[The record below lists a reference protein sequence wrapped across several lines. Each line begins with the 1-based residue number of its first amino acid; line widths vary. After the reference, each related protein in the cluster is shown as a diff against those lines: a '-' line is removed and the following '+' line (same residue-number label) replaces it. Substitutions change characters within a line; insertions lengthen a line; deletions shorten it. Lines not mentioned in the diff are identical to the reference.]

1 MKYMASLEY
10 KDDTGTTHTLSK
22 EADAKTEG
30 VLLIYEWL
38 RCLIVDWPRID
49 PQGVQVSALVKNL
62 DGDHCGAYTFNLG
75 V

>member
-1 MKYMASLEY
+1 MKYVASLEY
-10 KDDTGTTHTLSK
+10 KDDSDTTHALSK
-22 EADAKTEG
+22 GTDTQTEG

-49 PQGVQVSALVKNL
+49 PRGVQVSALVKDL
-62 DGDHCGAYTFNLG
+62 DGDHCGVYTFNLG